1 MRRIGVRCR
10 GYRAA
15 RLARHGNF
23 GERVGFPSTVS
34 ARARTILAAVAGA
47 LAFAAP
53 ASASEVLEYD
63 GGRLVPKEIPALPS
77 PTGPESLPG
86 DPLACPAPTPKD
98 KAPPPPR
105 VSASATTVK
114 RAIDRARRRG
124 NISAAEARSYRAIYT
139 RARRVRRRIK
149 RYRRELSSVI
159 SVLEGIARR
168 GRLNSTRMPALFSQL
183 SRNTQFWGGRP
194 RFPRRPDVE
203 VGPCESKPSGRT
215 STAGSRIV
223 FDGSKV
229 VYQYYPGQGLQL
241 QPLANFGMA
250 NGLVT
255 QCRREP
261 AECDRDGLRQLLA
274 ELIAMR
280 SKRGGFTTW
289 EYWFHFGGG
298 TPPWTSGLSQGT
310 AIQALTRASEP
321 SILNDRSYLRVA
333 RGALGA
339 FQKRPP
345 VGVRVRAHGGSHYL
359 IYSFDPGLR
368 VLNGFLQSIT
378 GLYDYARISGDRTAR
393 TLWRRGH
400 RAARNELRL
409 YDTGRWSTYSERG
422 DEATLGYHK
431 LVIDFLGDLCKRIGD
446 RYCVYRDRFTRYLGP
461 KPRLRY
467 TGPRTAT
474 SGRRVRLRF
483 RVNMRSCV
491 IAKIRDATGKVV
503 YREGDKVRRGARSF
517 AWTPRL
523 PGIYT
528 LKLQAASRTGK
539 KRIVTYQIRVT

>member
-10 GYRAA
+10 GYRPA
-15 RLARHGNF
+15 RLALRGNF
-23 GERVGFPSTVS
+23 RNRVGFSSTVS
-34 ARARTILAAVAGA
+34 AHARTIAAALAGA

-63 GGRLVPKEIPALPS
+63 DGRLVPREIPALPP
-77 PTGPESLPG
+77 PTGPESMPD
-86 DPLACPAPTPKD
+86 DPLACPAPVPKG

-105 VSASATTVK
+105 VSASATTVR

-149 RYRRELSSVI
+149 RYRREQSSVI
-159 SVLEGIARR
+159 SVLESIARR
-168 GRLNSTRMPALFSQL
+168 GRLNSTRMPALFAQL
-183 SRNTQFWGGRP
+183 HRNTQFWGGRP

-203 VGPCESKPSGRT
+203 VGPCEPKPSGR
-215 STAGSRIV
+215 SSSAGSRIV

-255 QCRREP
+255 ECRREP
-261 AECDRDGLRQLLA
+261 AECDRDGLRQLLK
-274 ELIAMR
+274 ELIALR

-310 AIQALTRASEP
+310 AIQAFTRASEP

-339 FQKRPP
+339 FRKSPP

-368 VLNGFLQSIT
+368 VLNGFLQAIT

-422 DEATLGYHK
+422 AEATLGYHK
-431 LVIDFLGDLCKRIGD
+431 LVTDFLGDLCKRIGD
-446 RYCVYRDRFTRYLGP
+446 RYCVYRDRFTRYLGK

-467 TGPRTAT
+467 TGPRSGMT
-474 SGRRVRLRF
+474 GRRLRLRF
-483 RVNMRSCV
+483 RVNKRSCV
-491 IAKIRDATGKVV
+491 VAKIRDATGKRVF
-503 YREGDKVRRGARSF
+503 RRSEKVRRGAHSF
-517 AWTPRL
+517 AWKPRL
-523 PGIYT
+523 PGVYT
-528 LKLQAASRTGK
+528 LTLRASSRTGK
-539 KRIVTYQIRVT
+539 KATLSVQIRVT